1 MDNDSD
7 KAIVRRVLK
16 GEVQLFAKIVERYER
31 PIYNL
36 MFRYC
41 RSEQE
46 AADMSQDVFL
56 RIYNCLASFDKDKKF
71 FPWLYTLAVNRAND
85 WHRSNS
91 LKRKKLAELQ
101 WCTPLIDTSS
111 EQEKMLL
118 NKESFAAMFK
128 ALDEL
133 TDTSREMILL
143 RYQQELSIT
152 EIAEIF
158 EVSVG
163 AVIMKIS
170 RALQKMKS
178 FLVGGDQLEKTI
190 NKSLAA

>member
-56 RIYNCLASFDKDKKF
+56 RSYDRLASFNEDKKF

-85 WHRSNS
+85 WHRNNS
-91 LKRKKLAELQ
+91 LKRKRLVELQ
-101 WCTPLIDTSS
+101 WSTPLIDTSS
-111 EQEKMLL
+111 EQEKLLL
-118 NKESFAAMFK
+118 NKESFAAVFK

-133 TDTSREMILL
+133 TDTSREMIVL

-158 EVSVG
+158 VQVRQIAYLQNVLIHPSSPVNYLYT
-163 AVIMKIS
+163 
-170 RALQKMKS
+170 RALFAKLM
-178 FLVGGDQLEKTI
+178 
-190 NKSLAA
+190 